1 MNYENHA
8 AQIGS
13 TVLAVED
20 GVFTI
25 YGDDVN
31 DIDNWLEYFNGSDT
45 WREVHLKDSAP
56 FISMSNNPYLKTAY
70 EAADMDEYQGI
81 LERARAKSHRHILID
96 GGEEDV

>member
-1 MNYENHA
+1 MNYVNHA

-13 TVLAVED
+13 TVLAAED

-25 YGDDVN
+25 YGEDVE
-31 DIDNWLEYFNGSDT
+31 DIENWLEYFNGSDT

-56 FISMSNNPYLKTAY
+56 FISMSNNPYLTTAY
-70 EAADMDEYQGI
+70 EESDRDEYQGI

-96 GGEEDV
+96 VEEDV